1 MNKNNY
7 DVIVVGGGASG
18 MMAAGRAAE
27 LGARMALV
35 ERGNCL
41 GRKLLNSGKGRCNL
55 TNIGEL
61 NEFLG
66 SFGKTGNFLRNTFH
80 RFFSQELM
88 EFFQNRGL
96 KLKIERGGRVF
107 PESDKASAVV
117 GILTNYLLENKVKI
131 LLNSRVRCV
140 LLKDKCIE
148 GVKLINGEIIGA
160 KKIILACG
168 GKSYSLTGST
178 GDGYLIAKELGHAV
192 TKLRPALVPLEIK
205 EKNIF
210 ELQGLSLDNV
220 RINVIKDE
228 KTIISEFGDM
238 LFTHFGISGP
248 IILSISSEVSSL
260 LETEKEVCISFD
272 LKPALDRDKLTQRI
286 IRDTKNLG
294 NKNLNNYFKELLPN
308 KMIKVFL
315 NFLKVNSGK
324 KLNQL
329 TKEEREG
336 LVSLLK
342 DFRLTVTKTRPIE
355 EAIVTRGGVS
365 IKEINPKTME
375 SKIISG
381 LYFCGEVIDIDAKT
395 GGYNLQAAFSTGY
408 VAGESAASSK

>member
-1 MNKNNY
+1 
-7 DVIVVGGGASG
+7 

-27 LGARMALV
+27 LGAGVALV
-35 ERGNCL
+35 ERGNRL
-41 GRKLLNSGKGRCNL
+41 GRKLLISGKGRCNL

-61 NEFLG
+61 DEFLG
-66 SFGKTGNFLRNTFH
+66 NFGKTGDFLRNTFH

-88 EFFQNRGL
+88 EFFQDRGL

-107 PESDKASAVV
+107 PESDKAGSVV
-117 GILTNYLLENKVKI
+117 GILTSYLLENKVKI
-131 LLNSRVRCV
+131 LLNSRVKGI
-140 LLKDKCIE
+140 LLKDGRIE
-148 GVKLINGEIIGA
+148 GVKLVNGGILEA
-160 KKIILACG
+160 KKIIIACG
-168 GKSYSLTGST
+168 GKSYPLTGST
-178 GDGYLIAKELGHAV
+178 GDGYLIAQELGHTV
-192 TKLRPALVPLEIK
+192 TKLIPALVPLEIK

-220 RINVIKDE
+220 RINIMKDE

-248 IILSISSEVSSL
+248 IILSISSEVCSL
-260 LETEKEVCISFD
+260 LETEKEVCISLD
-272 LKPALDRDKLTQRI
+272 LKPALDKDRLTQRI

-294 NKNLNNYFKELLPN
+294 NKNLSNYLKELMPSKL
-308 KMIKVFL
+308 IKVFL
-315 NFLKVNSGK
+315 DFLKANSRK

-329 TKEEREG
+329 TKEERVS

-355 EAIVTRGGVS
+355 EAIVTRGGVNV
-365 IKEINPKTME
+365 KEINPKTME
-375 SKIISG
+375 SKLISG
-381 LYFCGEVIDIDAKT
+381 LYFCGEIIDIDAKT

-408 VAGESAASSK
+408 VAGESAAIESKK